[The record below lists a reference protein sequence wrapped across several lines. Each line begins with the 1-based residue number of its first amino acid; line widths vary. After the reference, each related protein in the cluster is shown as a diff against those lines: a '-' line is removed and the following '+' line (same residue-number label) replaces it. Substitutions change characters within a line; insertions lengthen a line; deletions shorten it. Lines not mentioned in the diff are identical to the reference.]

1 MIRKCV
7 LMLALVVFVVPI
19 VIGIVAPVSVFAQA
33 VSPVAPAATPAV
45 SVAGAVWAFL
55 NSTLG
60 IGILAGGLLW
70 VLNLVYA
77 KKPLWQ
83 SFEGIIINAV
93 KMAEKAIPDDTQS
106 ASAAKMDHA
115 LKLVVAIYE
124 EYAKRKATDAE
135 VLSLK
140 NGISIVHDKLDA
152 AGTLGGGDT
161 STTTQ

>member
-1 MIRKCV
+1 M
-7 LMLALVVFVVPI
+7 
-19 VIGIVAPVSVFAQA
+19 GAP
-33 VSPVAPAATPAV
+33 
-45 SVAGAVWAFL
+45 
-55 NSTLG
+55 
-60 IGILAGGLLW
+60 
-70 VLNLVYA
+70 NLYA

-93 KMAEKAIPDDTQS
+93 KMAEKAIPDDTPS

-115 LKLVVAIYE
+115 LKLVVAVYE

-152 AGTLGGGDT
+152 NGTLGGA
-161 STTTQ
+161 TTPQ

>member
-1 MIRKCV
+1 MIRKSV
-7 LMLALVVFVVPI
+7 LMLALVVFVAVV
-19 VIGIVAPVSVFAQA
+19 VIAPVSVFAQA
-33 VSPVAPAATPAV
+33 VSPVAPAAAQGA
-45 SVAGAVWAFL
+45 SAASAVWTFL

-106 ASAAKMDHA
+106 ASAAKLDHA
-115 LKLVVAIYE
+115 LKLVVAVYE

-152 AGTLGGGDT
+152 SGTLSGAGA
-161 STTTQ
+161 STTAQ